1 MKSLRI
7 HFFKSPHDEKPDTVV
22 TIPITALRI
31 AVQLLPKKAKSV
43 LEKEGI
49 DISKCSD
56 LAKEKDVKGTI
67 IEIEN
72 PNEKVTISI
81 E

>member
-1 MKSLRI
+1 MKSLKI
-7 HFFKSPHDEKPDTVV
+7 HFFKSPHDEKPDIMV
-22 TIPITALRI
+22 TIPLTTLRV

-49 DISKCSD
+49 DISRCSD
-56 LAKEKDVKGTI
+56 LAKEKDLKGTI

-72 PNEKVTISI
+72 PSEKVVISI